1 MVGPMQQPKRTTMA
15 GSGWGPV
22 PFTQVVAAAVSHLG
36 RPVLAG
42 SPYVLAEA
50 LVAAG
55 VGLVAWVTRARQ
67 AAAPG

>member
-1 MVGPMQQPKRTTMA
+1 V
-15 GSGWGPV
+15 GPV